1 MPSGIEIA
9 NAYVAL
15 QVKMPGAAR
24 DIAVELGKAA
34 PATSS
39 VGRDIGSS
47 ILSGV
52 GTVLKAGVV
61 GVGTVAGAALGTALF
76 KGFQRLDAIDTA
88 RAKLTGLG
96 NDAGVVKDVMA
107 NALAAVKGTAFGLG
121 DASTVAAQ
129 LVAAQI
135 KPGQQLEGVLKS
147 VANSSAAAGVGIGEM
162 GSIYAKVASVGKAQN
177 DSLQQVAQR
186 GIPIYQA
193 LATQLGVS
201 TDEIFKMASEGKIGF
216 DQFQSAMTQAAGTV
230 ASEMGN
236 TITGSWANF
245 TASLGRIGAGL
256 MSGLFPKIAPAI
268 QAMTKALG
276 PLEEIA
282 AEVGAAIANWLG
294 PAIDHLTAKIAAI
307 DFRQVYQ
314 AALDVKD
321 LLTTGFTKDEL
332 SPMISPE
339 TADRLQFAH
348 NSIAGIYNLVV
359 KGDFSS
365 KLREAFGMEEDSTFV
380 SFVLGA
386 RNAIQGLFD
395 ILVKGQFS
403 STLRDAFN
411 VEEDSGF
418 VTFLLGIREG
428 IGSLFS
434 SLTSGDFSGAASSIG
449 QSLTTLGPA
458 FAEFGA
464 QMPKIGQATADLAA
478 GGLTIVTQVL
488 SFLADNVDTIVQ
500 FMPLIVAG
508 FIAWRFASA
517 AVANA
522 TLALRAGELAA
533 TPVYFANNIMRNNSV
548 RIERQLAMAK
558 AASTGATNV
567 AAAATVRGT
576 LATAAS
582 GTAARLAAAG
592 QWLLNAAL
600 RANPIGIIITAI
612 TALVGGL
619 VWFFSQTELGQAIW
633 GEFTRFLGEA
643 WNNIMGF
650 FTAAWENVIQPV
662 FRAIG
667 EIAVWVYETI
677 LKPVFDGIGAV
688 VNVVAGIIGFAVD
701 LVVNYFRFWG
711 AVAVWLWE
719 NVVQPVFK
727 AIGDIF
733 SWIWANVIQPVIN
746 WISDALNLLGLVFK
760 IMWETQIKPVFD
772 ALGVVFQWIYN
783 TIIAPIVAYISNSIN
798 TLGTVF
804 VWLYENAVKPAWDG
818 ISGAISGA
826 WNWIRDNV
834 FAPFGVAIDAIGK
847 AFEATAGAVARAW
860 EGIKQAAAAPINFVL
875 DTIWNK
881 GLRSFWNDLVRELK
895 IEDMALPAAPL
906 IKFASG
912 GVLPGYTPGRDVHEF
927 WSPTGGR
934 LALSGGEAIMRPEF
948 ARLVGGPAG
957 VDALNAAAISGA
969 LPFGDGPGTIAGDV
983 WDTISRAASMAWE
996 FLTNPGQA
1004 IQKHVVDGII
1014 GPMMS
1019 GQNLF
1024 GRTVGGLAG
1033 NTLKAMAGLFP
1044 SASSVNGGAGMGW
1057 EAMWRIVQSAIP
1069 GVVKTSDARPGAIT
1083 ANGGQSYHALGR
1095 AIDLIPASMATF
1107 NAVAKLFPNAS
1118 ELIYSPA
1125 GKRQLLNGQP
1135 FDGWSDAVRAQHYNH
1150 VHLAMKNG
1158 GVVPKLYDQG
1168 GWIPQGGMALN
1179 LSGRPEA
1186 VLTPDES
1193 AALKRKGLGGP
1204 ALEVHG
1210 DLIVADL
1217 DEAFRKAEAE
1227 RRFKQARAGV
1237 F

>member
-47 ILSGV
+47 IISGV
-52 GTVLKAGVV
+52 GSVLKAGVV

-147 VANSSAAAGVGIGEM
+147 VANSAAAAGVGIGEM

-230 ASEMGN
+230 ATEMGN
-236 TITGSWANF
+236 TISGSWANF

-282 AEVGAAIANWLG
+282 AEVGTAIATWLG
-294 PAIDHLTAKIAAI
+294 PAIDDLTAKIAAV

-314 AALDVKD
+314 AAIDVKD
-321 LLTTGFTKDEL
+321 LLATGFTADEL

-348 NSIAGIYNLVV
+348 NSIVGIYDLVV

-365 KLREAFGMEEDSTFV
+365 KLREAFNF
-380 SFVLGA
+380 
-386 RNAIQGLFD
+386 
-395 ILVKGQFS
+395 
-403 STLRDAFN
+403 
-411 VEEDSGF
+411 EEDSGF
-418 VTFLLGIREG
+418 VTFVLGMRDA
-428 IGSLFS
+428 IGSFFS

-449 QSLTTLGPA
+449 ASLQTLSPA
-458 FAEFGA
+458 LSEFGA
-464 QMPKIGQATADLAA
+464 QLPKIGQAAAKLTA
-478 GGLTIVTQVL
+478 GGVDVLTQVL
-488 SFLADNVDTIVQ
+488 SFLADNVDTIIQ

-508 FIAWRFASA
+508 FVAWRFASA

-582 GTAARLAAAG
+582 GTAARIAAAG

-619 VWFFSQTELGQAIW
+619 IWFFTQTELGQAIW

-643 WNNIMGF
+643 WTNIMGF
-650 FTAAWENVIQPV
+650 FTAAWETVIQPV
-662 FRAIG
+662 FQAIG

-688 VNVVAGIIGFAVD
+688 VNAAVGVIGFAVD

-719 NVVQPVFK
+719 NVVQPVFT

-733 SWIWANVIQPVIN
+733 SWIWANVIQPVIT

-783 TIIAPIVAYISNSIN
+783 TIIVPIVAYISNSIN

-804 VWLYENAVKPAWDG
+804 VWLYQNAVKPAWDG

-826 WNWIRDNV
+826 WSWIRDNV

-948 ARLVGGPAG
+948 TRLVGGPSG
-957 VDALNAAAISGA
+957 VDALNAAAMSGA

-983 WDTISRAASMAWE
+983 WDTIGRAASMAWE

-1044 SASSVNGGAGMGW
+1044 SASSVNSGKGMGW

-1069 GVVKTSDARPGAIT
+1069 GVVKTSDARPGAVT

-1186 VLTPDES
+1186 VLDPDQS
-1193 AALKRKGLGGP
+1193 AAFKRGGLGGP

>member
-1 MPSGIEIA
+1 MPTGVEIA

-15 QVKMPGAAR
+15 QIKMPGAAR

-34 PATSS
+34 PATESA
-39 VGRDIGSS
+39 GRNIGSS

-52 GTVLKAGVV
+52 GSVLKAGAI

-96 NDAGVVKDVMA
+96 NDANTVKDVMA
-107 NALAAVKGTAFGLG
+107 NALSAVKGTAFGLG

-147 VANSSAAAGVGIGEM
+147 VANSAAAAGTGIGEM
-162 GSIYAKVASVGKAQN
+162 GSIYAKVASLGKAQN
-177 DSLQQVAQR
+177 DVLQQVADR
-186 GIPIYQA
+186 GIPIYQE
-193 LATQLGVS
+193 LSKKFGVT
-201 TDEIFKMASEGKIGF
+201 TDEIFKMASAGKIGF
-216 DQFQSAMTQAAGTV
+216 ADFQEAMTSAAGTV

-236 TITGSWANF
+236 TVKGSWANF
-245 TASLGRIGAGL
+245 IASLGRIGAGL
-256 MSGLFPKIAPAI
+256 MSGLFPKVTPAI

-276 PLEEIA
+276 PLEDIA
-282 AEVGAAIANWLG
+282 ARAGEALGKWLG
-294 PAIDHLTAKIAAI
+294 PWIDDMTAWVAAI
-307 DFRQVYQ
+307 DF
-314 AALDVKD
+314 
-321 LLTTGFTKDEL
+321 TKVEAGV
-332 SPMISPE
+332 I
-339 TADRLQFAH
+339 
-348 NSIAGIYNLVV
+348 GIYNLVAKGDFTSQFREAFNLEEDSVTVTRILRIRDAVTGLFDLFV
-359 KGDFSS
+359 KGDYSS
-365 KLREAFGMEEDSTFV
+365 ALRNAFNMEEDSNFV

-386 RNAIQGLFD
+386 RNAVQGLYD

-449 QSLTTLGPA
+449 NSLTTLGPA

-533 TPVYFANNIMRNNSV
+533 TPVYFANNVMRNNSV
-548 RIERQLAMAK
+548 RIERELALAK

-567 AAAATVRGT
+567 SAAATTRSTFAT
-576 LATAAS
+576 LAASTAS
-582 GTAARLAAAG
+582 RVAAAG

-600 RANPIGIIITAI
+600 SANPIGIIILAI
-612 TALVGGL
+612 TALVGAL
-619 VWFFSQTELGQAIW
+619 VWFFTQTELGQQIWSNVMGAI
-633 GEFTRFLGEA
+633 G
-643 WNNIMGF
+643 
-650 FTAAWENVIQPV
+650 TAATWLWETVLQPV
-662 FRAIG
+662 FTA
-667 EIAVWVYETI
+667 
-677 LKPVFDGIGAV
+677 IGAV
-688 VNVVAGIIGFAVD
+688 VTWVWENVFSPIGT
-701 LVVNYFRFWG
+701 LIVNYFRFWG

-719 NVVQPVFK
+719 NVLGPVFGKIGEIFTWIYQNVILPYVNNIVASIQTWAAIFTWLYQNVVQPVF
-727 AIGDIF
+727 AG
-733 SWIWANVIQPVIN
+733 
-746 WISDALNLLGLVFK
+746 
-760 IMWETQIKPVFD
+760 IMSV
-772 ALGVVFQWIYN
+772 LSSGY
-783 TIIAPIVAYISNSIN
+783 
-798 TLGTVF
+798 
-804 VWLYENAVKPAWDG
+804 VWL
-818 ISGAISGA
+818 
-826 WNWIRDNV
+826 RDNV
-834 FAPFGVAIDAIGK
+834 FSPLGFAIDAIAK
-847 AFEATAGAVARAW
+847 AFGITADSVGKAW

-895 IEDMALPAAPL
+895 LDDMALPMAPL
-906 IKFASG
+906 VKFASG
-912 GVLPGYTPGRDVHEF
+912 GVMPGYTPGRDVHQF
-927 WSPTGGR
+927 WSPTAGG

-948 ARLVGGPAG
+948 TRLVGGAAG
-957 VDALNAAAISGA
+957 VDALNAAARSGQ
-969 LPFGDGPGTIAGDV
+969 LPVGDGPGTFAGDV
-983 WDTISRAASMAWE
+983 WDTITRAASMAWE

-1004 IQKHVVDGII
+1004 IQKHVIDGII

-1044 SASSVNGGAGMGW
+1044 SASSVSGGAGMGW
-1057 EAMWRIVQSAIP
+1057 EAMWKIVQAGVPGAVLTSA
-1069 GVVKTSDARPGAIT
+1069 ARPGAVT

-1107 NAVAKLFPNAS
+1107 DAVAKLFPNAS

-1125 GKRQLLNGQP
+1125 GKKQLLNGQP

-1150 VHLAMKNG
+1150 VHLAMANG
-1158 GVVPKLYDQG
+1158 GVVPKLYDDG
-1168 GWIPQGGMALN
+1168 GWLPHGGIAMN
-1179 LSGRPEA
+1179 LSGRPEPVFTDEQWGTLRKGGGGAA
-1186 VLTPDES
+1186 VIVQGDVITQDVPELFRVAEKAKRRS
-1193 AALKRKGLGGP
+1193 AART
-1204 ALEVHG
+1204 ATAREVT
-1210 DLIVADL
+1210 
-1217 DEAFRKAEAE
+1217 
-1227 RRFKQARAGV
+1227 
-1237 F
+1237 

>member
-1 MPSGIEIA
+1 MPTGIEIA

-24 DIAVELGKAA
+24 DIAVELGRAA
-34 PATSS
+34 PATASA
-39 VGRDIGSS
+39 GRNIGSS

-52 GTVLKAGVV
+52 GAVLKGGAAA
-61 GVGTVAGAALGTALF
+61 VGTVAGAAIGTALF

-96 NDAGVVKDVMA
+96 NDANTVKDVMA
-107 NALAAVKGTAFGLG
+107 NALSAVKGTAFGLG

-147 VANSSAAAGVGIGEM
+147 VANSAAAAGTGIGEM

-193 LATQLGVS
+193 LASQFGVT
-201 TDEIFKMASEGKIGF
+201 TDEVFKMASEGKVSF
-216 DQFQSAMTQAAGTV
+216 EQFQTAMTTAAGTV

-236 TITGSWANF
+236 TVGGSWKNF
-245 TASLGRIGAGL
+245 IASLGRIGAGL
-256 MSGLFPKIAPAI
+256 MSGLFPKVAPAI

-276 PLEEIA
+276 PLEDIA
-282 AEVGAAIANWLG
+282 AEVGASIANWLS
-294 PAIDHLTAKIAAI
+294 PAIDDLTAKVAAI

-314 AALDVKD
+314 AALDIKD
-321 LLTTGFTKDEL
+321 LLSTGFTENEL

-339 TADRLQFAH
+339 AADRLAFAH
-348 NSIAGIYNLVV
+348 NSIAGIYDLVV
-359 KGDFSS
+359 KGDFTS
-365 KLREAFGMEEDSTFV
+365 KLREAFGFEEDSTFV

-386 RNAIQGLFD
+386 RNAVQGLFD

-403 STLRDAFN
+403 STLREAFN

-418 VTFLLGIREG
+418 VTFLLGIREA
-428 IGSLFS
+428 IGGLFS
-434 SLTSGDFSGAASSIG
+434 SLTTGDFSGAASSIG
-449 QSLTTLGPA
+449 NSLHTLGPA

-478 GGLTIVTQVL
+478 GGLHIVTEGL
-488 SFLADNVDTIVQ
+488 SFLADHVDTIVA

-508 FIAWRFASA
+508 FIAWRVAGT

-522 TLALRAGELAA
+522 TLALRAAELAA

-548 RIERQLAMAK
+548 RIERQLALAK

-567 AAAATVRGT
+567 AAAATTRGT
-576 LATAAS
+576 FATLAAS
-582 GTAARLAAAG
+582 AAARVAAAG

-600 RANPIGIIITAI
+600 SANPIGIIILAI
-612 TALVGGL
+612 TALVGAL
-619 VWFFSQTELGQAIW
+619 VWFFTQTELGQQIW
-633 GEFTRFLGEA
+633 A
-643 WNNIMGF
+643 NV
-650 FTAAWENVIQPV
+650 TAAIATAATWLWENVLSPV
-662 FRAIG
+662 FAAIG
-667 EIAVWVYETI
+667 AVVVWVYE
-677 LKPVFDGIGAV
+677 
-688 VNVVAGIIGFAVD
+688 NVISPIFGLI
-701 LVVNYFRFWG
+701 VNYFRFWG
-711 AVAVWLWE
+711 AVAAWLWE
-719 NVVQPVFK
+719 NALAPVFAK
-727 AIGDIF
+727 IGEIF
-733 SWIWANVIQPVIN
+733 TWIYQNVILPIVGYI
-746 WISDALNLLGLVFK
+746 
-760 IMWETQIKPVFD
+760 
-772 ALGVVFQWIYN
+772 VFQIQVWAAIF
-783 TIIAPIVAYISNSIN
+783 T
-798 TLGTVF
+798 
-804 VWLYENAVKPAWDG
+804 WLYENVISPVFSG
-818 ISGAISGA
+818 IMGVLGAG
-826 WNWIRDNV
+826 WTWLRDNV
-834 FAPFGVAIDAIGK
+834 FSPLGLAIDGVAKAFGVTADAIGK
-847 AFEATAGAVARAW
+847 AW

-875 DTIWNK
+875 DTIWNN

-895 IEDMALPAAPL
+895 IEDMALPPAPL

-927 WSPTGGR
+927 WSPTAGG

-957 VDALNAAAISGA
+957 VDALNAAAIAGR

-983 WDTISRAASMAWE
+983 INSLAGIAAMAWE
-996 FLTNPGQA
+996 FLTNPGEA
-1004 IQKHVVDGII
+1004 IRKHVVDGII
-1014 GPMMS
+1014 TPMAAD
-1019 GQNLF
+1019 QNVF
-1024 GRTVGGLAG
+1024 GRTIAGLAG
-1033 NTLKAMAGLFP
+1033 NTVMSLASLFP
-1044 SASSVNGGAGMGW
+1044 SVATAPTGKGMGW

-1069 GVVKTSDARPGAIT
+1069 GVVKTSDARPGAVT

-1107 NAVAKLFPNAS
+1107 DAVAKLFPNAS

-1150 VHLAMKNG
+1150 VHLAMAGG
-1158 GVVPKLYDQG
+1158 GVIPKLYDQG
-1168 GWIPQGGMALN
+1168 GWLPHGGVAVN
-1179 LSGRPEA
+1179 LSGRPEPI
-1186 VLTPDES
+1186 LTGDQWDAMKNGGMPRVVVVRIGEREFEGYVEELADGVVV
-1193 AALKRKGLGGP
+1193 AA
-1204 ALEVHG
+1204 
-1210 DLIVADL
+1210 
-1217 DEAFRKAEAE
+1217 
-1227 RRFKQARAGV
+1227 ARAEDRAWSGGRKSA
-1237 F
+1237 